1 MIRRHACAVALF
13 ARADAVKPGARAA
26 LEAKALALTGGPTSP
41 PPPNEGSV
49 YGLLVAQGQADLFL
63 TYCTNAVAA
72 QKEYPRLH
80 VVTVPAAFSV
90 GADYGL
96 TVLNGAPP
104 AAANFARFV
113 LSSDGQRILAAH
125 GFTLPQ

>member
-1 MIRRHACAVALF
+1 M
-13 ARADAVKPGARAA
+13 
-26 LEAKALALTGGPTSP
+26 
-41 PPPNEGSV
+41 
-49 YGLLVAQGQADLFL
+49 
-63 TYCTNAVAA
+63 
-72 QKEYPRLH
+72 
-80 VVTVPAAFSV
+80 TVPAAFSV

-113 LSSDGQRILAAH
+113 QSSDGRRILAAH

>member
-1 MIRRHACAVALF
+1 MPGQLF
-13 ARADAVKPGARAA
+13 ARADAVKPGARTA

-41 PPPNEGSV
+41 PPPKERSV
-49 YGLLVAQGQADLFL
+49 YGLLVAHGQADIFL
-63 TYCTNAVAA
+63 TYCTNAVPA
-72 QKEYPRLH
+72 QKEYPQLQ

-96 TVLNGAPP
+96 TVLNGAPT

-113 LSSDGQRILAAH
+113 LSTEGRRILAAH
-125 GFTLPQ
+125 GFALPQ